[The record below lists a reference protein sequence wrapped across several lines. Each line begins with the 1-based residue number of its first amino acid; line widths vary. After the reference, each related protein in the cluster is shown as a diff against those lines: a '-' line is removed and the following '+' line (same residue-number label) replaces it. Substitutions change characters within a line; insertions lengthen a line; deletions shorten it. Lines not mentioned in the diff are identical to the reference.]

1 MLLRCAKCALYTM
14 KAACPTCGAATTRSG
29 PAKYSPEDAYGAY
42 RRKLKKLDRSKVQ
55 ARG

>member
-1 MLLRCAKCALYTM
+1 MLLRCAKCAAYTM
-14 KAACPTCGAATTRSG
+14 KEACPTCGLATTRSG

-42 RRKLKKLDRSKVQ
+42 RRKLKKMDRAK